1 MGRDQNEN
9 YIMSSLVINDDIVIE
24 AEEFPGPTCILRSN
38 NYEDS
43 LVEKASQIVLRY
55 SDSPCGHDSKVR
67 VNYHGQ
73 VNVISAYPIGNR
85 ELESLRI

>member
-1 MGRDQNEN
+1 
-9 YIMSSLVINDDIVIE
+9 
-24 AEEFPGPTCILRSN
+24 
-38 NYEDS
+38 
-43 LVEKASQIVLRY
+43 VEKASQIVLRY

-67 VNYHGQ
+67 VKYHGQ